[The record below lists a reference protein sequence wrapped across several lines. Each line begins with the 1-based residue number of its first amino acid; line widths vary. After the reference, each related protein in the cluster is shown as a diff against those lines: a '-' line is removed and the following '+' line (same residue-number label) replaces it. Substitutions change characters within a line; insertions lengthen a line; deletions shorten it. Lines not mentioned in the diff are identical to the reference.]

1 MSSQDVTT
9 ILILEEWLNK
19 CGWTL
24 KKSWSDVDHVDL
36 TARCVVI
43 SLRRTQQS
51 QVFGILHE
59 IGHIVLNAS
68 PDYAVRF
75 SEANEFKHRKE
86 RLHESLRVRTA
97 VLGEEWEAWT
107 IGESIAREMN
117 LSIDYKAFRDS
128 RNLDL
133 KSYAS
138 WDVNG

>member
-1 MSSQDVTT
+1 MSSREADT
-9 ILILEEWLNK
+9 IALLEAWLSS

-36 TARCVVI
+36 TDRCVVV
-43 SLRRTQQS
+43 SLRRTPQS

-59 IGHIVLNAS
+59 IGHIILNAS
-68 PDYAVRF
+68 NDYAVRF

-86 RLHESLRVRTA
+86 RAHESLRVRSS
-97 VLGEEWEAWT
+97 VLGEEWEAWA
-107 IGESIAREMN
+107 IGESLAREMN
-117 LSIDYKAFRDS
+117 LPIDYKAFRDS

>member
-1 MSSQDVTT
+1 MSSQDVAT

-51 QVFGILHE
+51 QIFGILHE

-86 RLHESLRVRTA
+86 RPHESLRVRTA

-107 IGESIAREMN
+107 IGENIAREMN